1 MAPHTPSDAPAA
13 ETEQNRGSLSSFLQ
27 RLSDSVDKGDT
38 TSVLTL
44 QTRSVGIARSFRW
57 WAGVVSARPY
67 AVISITTIVGV
78 LLAVAFVGLFEEE
91 KDSDDLFTPDDA
103 SSFNDMDYVDQFYG
117 SYTARVGQV
126 ISLQAKAMAVAALSP
141 GFWLSDI
148 QTSEQATPVARD
160 SSSLMSK
167 ALGGTFRR
175 GFVSMKKSALWK

>member
-1 MAPHTPSDAPAA
+1 M
-13 ETEQNRGSLSSFLQ
+13 
-27 RLSDSVDKGDT
+27 
-38 TSVLTL
+38 
-44 QTRSVGIARSFRW
+44 
-57 WAGVVSARPY
+57 
-67 AVISITTIVGV
+67 ISITTIVGV